1 MEAPLQPRVEM
12 VKESGLLAFPH
23 ILRVHDANYVM
34 KLAHAC
40 ARAVGAASA
49 AEA

>member
-1 MEAPLQPRVEM
+1 MEAPLQSRVEF
-12 VKESGLLAFPH
+12 VKETAPLEFAH

-40 ARAVGAASA
+40 ARAVGSAGA